1 MISKHIF
8 NSDII
13 SGNILWIDN
22 IQSTGNLV
30 VANDSFNIANDA
42 QIGEDLYV
50 MGDTFIKGDLQVS
63 GDQVIM
69 ETHIVKVEDKNI
81 ELAVVDT
88 PTNATALN
96 GGITLKGA
104 TDKTLNWH
112 TNFNESWN
120 SSENFGVADG
130 KYIFT
135 DKVRARDG
143 AGLLLEDDGGNGIT
157 IEDGGNVGINKGD
170 PEEKLHLNGHMLL
183 DNNKVIKWKDSAG
196 TNRHVLQMRSDNK
209 LLLTNNSTG
218 DGGDIVFSTKA
229 GSQES
234 VRITNEG
241 DVGIGT
247 INPGATLD
255 VVGDGRFLNGLTIG
269 GNLTVSGTTT
279 TINST
284 TLTVD
289 DKNIEMGSV
298 DNPTDSTADGGGITL
313 KGNTDKT
320 ITWLQS
326 NNSWNLNQN
335 LSIAAG
341 KHIETEK
348 LKALNNKGLRLE
360 DDGGNGMHIFDGGN
374 VGFSNDIDVTGQ
386 ANFHGDVYANE
397 NVNIQKNLSVT
408 GTSTFVNNVVFEQS
422 IDVSGDFTFNGDN
435 PLEVKNGILEIH
447 QAAGAPTLTT
457 NKLYNVGGT
466 LYWNGTD
473 INTDEDVSVANLKT
487 RLAGGFGGNAVSIGD
502 SNDVITIPGSLVVT
516 GKTTTSHVETV
527 STSNGVVFEGNALD
541 DHEGTLKA
549 ATLNAD
555 RTYTLPDKNG
565 TVAMTSDI
573 TAAAP
578 STATSTVQGL
588 IKLASDTDQTVAANT
603 ATSVAQRT
611 YGVQLNSSNQAVVNV
626 PWTDTQLTNEEVRTA
641 VGGSF
646 PTYGSAQNGKVLK
659 VVNGNLSWQLDLD
672 ESVTNPGGANTQ
684 VQFNNS
690 GSFAGSANLTFDG
703 TNLSCNGDV
712 IAYASSDERLKNNIS
727 NISSPIEK
735 IKQINGVNFEWSKD
749 QSVYSG
755 KDVGVIAQDVQKVLP
770 EVVSERESGYLAVK
784 YEKIIPLLIEAIKD
798 QQKQIEDL
806 KKKLS

>member
-1 MISKHIF
+1 M
-8 NSDII
+8 
-13 SGNILWIDN
+13 
-22 IQSTGNLV
+22 
-30 VANDSFNIANDA
+30 
-42 QIGEDLYV
+42 
-50 MGDTFIKGDLQVS
+50 
-63 GDQVIM
+63 
-69 ETHIVKVEDKNI
+69 
-81 ELAVVDT
+81 
-88 PTNATALN
+88 
-96 GGITLKGA
+96 
-104 TDKTLNWH
+104 
-112 TNFNESWN
+112 
-120 SSENFGVADG
+120 
-130 KYIFT
+130 
-135 DKVRARDG
+135 
-143 AGLLLEDDGGNGIT
+143 
-157 IEDGGNVGINKGD
+157 
-170 PEEKLHLNGHMLL
+170 
-183 DNNKVIKWKDSAG
+183 
-196 TNRHVLQMRSDNK
+196 
-209 LLLTNNSTG
+209 
-218 DGGDIVFSTKA
+218 
-229 GSQES
+229 
-234 VRITNEG
+234 
-241 DVGIGT
+241 
-247 INPGATLD
+247 
-255 VVGDGRFLNGLTIG
+255 
-269 GNLTVSGTTT
+269 
-279 TINST
+279 
-284 TLTVD
+284 
-289 DKNIEMGSV
+289 
-298 DNPTDSTADGGGITL
+298 
-313 KGNTDKT
+313 
-320 ITWLQS
+320 
-326 NNSWNLNQN
+326 
-335 LSIAAG
+335 
-341 KHIETEK
+341 
-348 LKALNNKGLRLE
+348 
-360 DDGGNGMHIFDGGN
+360 
-374 VGFSNDIDVTGQ
+374 
-386 ANFHGDVYANE
+386 
-397 NVNIQKNLSVT
+397 
-408 GTSTFVNNVVFEQS
+408 VFEQS

-447 QAAGAPTLTT
+447 QAGEAPTSTT

-527 STSNGVVFEGNALD
+527 STSNGVVFEGNATD

-588 IKLASDTDQTVAANT
+588 IKLASDTDQAIAANT

-659 VVNGNLSWQLDLD
+659 VSNGALSWQND
-672 ESVTNPGGANTQ
+672 EIGAPTNPGGANTQ

-770 EVVSERESGYLAVK
+770 EVVSEREGGYLAVK

>member
-30 VANDSFNIANDA
+30 VANDSFNIANNA

-50 MGDTFIKGDLQVS
+50 MGDTFINGDLQVS

-69 ETHIVKVEDKNI
+69 ETHTVRVEDKNI
-81 ELAVVDT
+81 ELAVVET
-88 PTNATALN
+88 PTDITADG

-104 TDKTLNWH
+104 TDKEFKWTSASNA
-112 TNFNESWN
+112 WN
-120 SSENFGVADG
+120 SSEHLGIADG

-143 AGLLLEDDGGNGIT
+143 AGLLLEDDNGNGII
-157 IEDGGNVGINKGD
+157 IEDGGNVGINKSN
-170 PEEKLHLNGHMLL
+170 PEEKLHLNGDMLF
-183 DNNKVIKWKDSAG
+183 DNGQIIKWKDSLG
-196 TNRHVLQMRSDNK
+196 TNRNVLQMRADNK
-209 LLLTNNSTG
+209 VLLINNSTG
-218 DGGDIVFSTKA
+218 NGGDIVFSTKA
-229 GSQES
+229 GAQES
-234 VRITNEG
+234 VRITNQG

-269 GNLTVSGTTT
+269 GDLTVSGTTT

-313 KGNTDKT
+313 KGSTDKT
-320 ITWLQS
+320 IIWSQS

-335 LSIAAG
+335 LSIASG

-397 NVNIQKNLSVT
+397 NVNIQNNLNVT
-408 GTSTFVNNVVFEQS
+408 GTSTFDGDVYANENVNIQRNLNVTGESTFVNNVVFEQS

-435 PLEVKNGILEIH
+435 PLEVKNGILEIY
-447 QAAGAPTLTT
+447 QATGAPTSTT

-502 SNDVITIPGSLVVT
+502 SDDVITIPGSLVVT

-541 DHEGTLKA
+541 NNEGTLKA
-549 ATLNAD
+549 ATLTAD

-573 TAAAP
+573 SAAAHQP
-578 STATSTVQGL
+578 RQ
-588 IKLASDTDQTVAANT
+588 
-603 ATSVAQRT
+603 AQFR
-611 YGVQLNSSNQAVVNV
+611 
-626 PWTDTQLTNEEVRTA
+626 D
-641 VGGSF
+641 
-646 PTYGSAQNGKVLK
+646 
-659 VVNGNLSWQLDLD
+659 
-672 ESVTNPGGANTQ
+672 
-684 VQFNNS
+684 
-690 GSFAGSANLTFDG
+690 
-703 TNLSCNGDV
+703 
-712 IAYASSDERLKNNIS
+712 
-727 NISSPIEK
+727 
-735 IKQINGVNFEWSKD
+735 
-749 QSVYSG
+749 
-755 KDVGVIAQDVQKVLP
+755 
-770 EVVSERESGYLAVK
+770 
-784 YEKIIPLLIEAIKD
+784 
-798 QQKQIEDL
+798 
-806 KKKLS
+806 